1 MPTLLPPVTVIVL
14 HRPIESTLQS
24 CTLFAFAES
33 RKQNV
38 SIELARVKRILF

>member
-1 MPTLLPPVTVIVL
+1 LDESGNSGNQHELPK
-14 HRPIESTLQS
+14 SLQS
-24 CTLFAFAES
+24 STLFAFAES